1 MEKVQTRECVINNA
15 SKFFNAVQGSNIK
28 VTMINSTELEKY
40 AKDYLEKLFGNATLI
55 QCISAYYF
63 LEPTDN
69 GYVTKR
75 YSSFIINEST
85 ATEVEENSKEV
96 KIQAKVGCWYAF
108 YLEKYQYWY
117 IGMVLEICN
126 ERLTPLKVDFLQ
138 QLSQNANLFDSKEE
152 ILNVPVN
159 SIFYALHNHLSPY
172 RPLEQVV

>member
-1 MEKVQTRECVINNA
+1 MVPFTNQILSNTPDEVKHIKIWTDGPASQFKNQYVMASMLMLSAKHNVKLSWNFRTTSHGKGPIDRAGATLKQQVMEKVQTRKCVINNA
-15 SKFFNAVQGSNIK
+15 SEFFNAVQGSNIK

-69 GYVTKR
+69 GCVTKR

-96 KIQAKVGCWYAF
+96 KI
-108 YLEKYQYWY
+108 
-117 IGMVLEICN
+117 
-126 ERLTPLKVDFLQ
+126 
-138 QLSQNANLFDSKEE
+138 
-152 ILNVPVN
+152 
-159 SIFYALHNHLSPY
+159 
-172 RPLEQVV
+172 